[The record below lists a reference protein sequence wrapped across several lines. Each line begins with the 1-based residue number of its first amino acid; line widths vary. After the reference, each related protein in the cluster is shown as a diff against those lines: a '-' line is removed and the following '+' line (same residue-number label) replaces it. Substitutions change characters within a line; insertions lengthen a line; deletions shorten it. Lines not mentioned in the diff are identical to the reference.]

1 VTHPGGGQ
9 VSQALHAGQ
18 DVQIAPAGLVSA
30 AATTR
35 PVGLSTTP
43 WPPQSPSEEILM
55 TRPQPAPSLPPPL
68 QPAQA
73 AQALAETARAA
84 VGAWAQPLDPDGH
97 SRAVSQL
104 HSAVRDLGVATRGL
118 AQWMPAERPPETALA
133 QFARH
138 VTAGA
143 RWLLSAW
150 NCLDEVLAFQ
160 GAGTLPDPD
169 EPGAALCHA
178 ARLTILAW
186 RQPSGSCPD
195 RDTATRHLITVTGLL
210 SDATASL
217 AARAL
222 GHRAIDLLAVGVCLA
237 EATASLDAAIQE
249 PGSEPAAGPEQAPAR
264 HPTGRPE

>member
-1 VTHPGGGQ
+1 MT
-9 VSQALHAGQ
+9 SQ
-18 DVQIAPAGLVSA
+18 
-30 AATTR
+30 
-35 PVGLSTTP
+35 
-43 WPPQSPSEEILM
+43 
-55 TRPQPAPSLPPPL
+55 QPAPPLPPPP
-68 QPAQA
+68 QPVA
-73 AQALAETARAA
+73 AARSLADAALAAA
-84 VGAWAQPLDPDGH
+84 GAWAQPLDPDWH

-104 HSAVRDLGVATRGL
+104 YSAVRDFGIATRGL

-143 RWLLSAW
+143 RWMLSAW

-169 EPGAALCHA
+169 ELGAALCHA

-186 RQPSGSCPD
+186 RQPSGSSLD
-195 RDTATRHLITVTGLL
+195 RDTATRQLITAIGFL

-217 AARAL
+217 ADSAL

-237 EATASLDAAIQE
+237 EANASLAAAIQE
-249 PGSEPAAGPEQAPAR
+249 PGNGPAARPEQVIVR
-264 HPTGRPE
+264 HQPGRPE